1 MIFRSDLQQPHGQH
15 EEHEEEQPEPPTVIA
30 VNDSIVLN
38 PSVESNESGQ
48 GENAQEVDQ
57 PVQGQDNL

>member
-1 MIFRSDLQQPHGQH
+1 MDKRDR
-15 EEHEEEQPEPPTVIA
+15 EQPEPPAVIA
-30 VNDSIVLN
+30 ANDSIVVN